1 MDKFFI
7 IRIVIGFSVMYNND
21 RVKQK
26 EAVSMLEIYYGEA
39 KGKTSL
45 CTGVAVKAALKE
57 KNVLLVSFEEEYGDY
72 GRLFEMAPHI
82 TRLTLPQ
89 DAGVREYFDHAA
101 RMAMTFRY
109 AVLILDGVFDSVE
122 RGALS
127 ESEVY
132 EFLSNAPDSMEII
145 CTGVTVRERF
155 LPLADEIVEMKK
167 G

>member
-1 MDKFFI
+1 
-7 IRIVIGFSVMYNND
+7 
-21 RVKQK
+21 
-26 EAVSMLEIYYGEA
+26 MLEIYYGEA

-45 CTGVAVKAALKE
+45 CTGAAVRAALKE
-57 KNVLLVSFEEEYGDY
+57 KNVLLASFEEDY
-72 GRLFEMAPHI
+72 DDYVRLFDMAPHI

-89 DAGVREYFDHAA
+89 SAGVRECFDHAV

-109 AVLILDGVFDSVE
+109 AVLILDGVFDSVGK
-122 RGALS
+122 GALS

-145 CTGVTVRERF
+145 CTGVTVQERF